1 MINTTTKEIIS
12 GTEEELLEYFKN
24 KYNLIEKE
32 VQDVACILNK
42 YEQTIEVAETNTQTP
57 PAQSTCCANKGVQV
71 GNKVTTGIGNLFAGT
86 TWGNK

>member
-12 GTEEELLEYFKN
+12 GTEEELLEYFTQ
-24 KYNLIEKE
+24 KYDLVEREIK
-32 VQDVACILNK
+32 DVAELLEK
-42 YEQTIEVAETNTQTP
+42 AETNTQTP

-71 GNKVTTGIGNLFAGT
+71 GNKVTTGIGNLFSGT